1 MVPTRVYPRKYIIT
15 HRDTSVSSFSWRQ
28 TVWEGMKTN
37 NDNTKRQ
44 NYFPWVHLK
53 YFASYLMIWIFDC
66 FLYCFMGYIKNESK
80 CWTSLLCVK
89 TSKMYVK
96 KDVHPSLLMHPR
108 VIIKWWPLDANV
120 ILKIQTGWAWQAP
133 ETRLYR
139 WNFPGWSCTQSWAA
153 PLLEPLPPLRGPL
166 LVCRVWSMT
175 KRMISSVGW
184 GGTLGQHW
192 LLKQFCLNHPVEHI
206 QEPKLPKLYVRVE
219 TSTSYFIIHNQ
230 FVK

>member
-96 KDVHPSLLMHPR
+96 KDVNPSLM
-108 VIIKWWPLDANV
+108 
-120 ILKIQTGWAWQAP
+120 
-133 ETRLYR
+133 
-139 WNFPGWSCTQSWAA
+139 
-153 PLLEPLPPLRGPL
+153 
-166 LVCRVWSMT
+166 M
-175 KRMISSVGW
+175 
-184 GGTLGQHW
+184 TLGCKCNPKDLARMSMASTWNKIVSVELSRLVLHSILSSASAWASSPSARATAGLSRLINDKEDDQLGRGIIDEDEW
-192 LLKQFCLNHPVEHI
+192 QQLMTINHLINNHKDDQLCSED
-206 QEPKLPKLYVRVE
+206 
-219 TSTSYFIIHNQ
+219 NQ
-230 FVK
+230 RQ